1 MNLIGSPPLPIDAR
15 HAGNI
20 SRNFR
25 RECCPSA
32 PRLSIRDASCALV
45 YTSVMMVYG
54 RWRRGPR
61 GGRVG
66 HAVNRRTQPRQN
78 LRRNNRGQES
88 PVACETMRV
97 KLNYLVPCVPPGR
110 ATAAGSR
117 RKIRRP
123 FMKFY
128 YRVESPVFDA
138 EIRFGVYRVS
148 KGGGERIYICICR

>member
-1 MNLIGSPPLPIDAR
+1 
-15 HAGNI
+15 
-20 SRNFR
+20 
-25 RECCPSA
+25 
-32 PRLSIRDASCALV
+32 
-45 YTSVMMVYG
+45 MMVYG

-97 KLNYLVPCVPPGR
+97 KLNYLVPCAPPCAR
-110 ATAAGSR
+110 AAATTAGSR

-128 YRVESPVFDA
+128 YRGGKPGFRCGNTIRGLSGVKRRGEGGRNIHLHLPVNGWNPVPTLG
-138 EIRFGVYRVS
+138 GV
-148 KGGGERIYICICR
+148 I

>member
-1 MNLIGSPPLPIDAR
+1 
-15 HAGNI
+15 
-20 SRNFR
+20 
-25 RECCPSA
+25 
-32 PRLSIRDASCALV
+32 
-45 YTSVMMVYG
+45 MMVYG

-97 KLNYLVPCVPPGR
+97 KLNYLVPRAPPSAR
-110 ATAAGSR
+110 AAATAAGSR

-148 KGGGERIYICICR
+148 KGGDIHLHLPMNGWNPVPTEGERHNIAMTRVIFGRCWEITWNSRDGY